1 MAYWIRFNYNGRYGF
16 GTLDGDTI
24 TPHRGDMFDRPEA
37 SSERL
42 ALPSVRVLMPS
53 IPSKMI
59 ALWNNFRELSAKLG
73 AGTPKE
79 PLYLLKAG
87 SSFLDPGATIR
98 RPTSYRGKVAYEGE
112 LGIVIGRICKD
123 IPEARAEEYIFGY
136 TCVND
141 VTAVD
146 IIQRDPTFAQWARAK
161 SFDGFGPF
169 GPVIATHVRPERL
182 WVRTLLNGQERQR
195 YPLSDMIFSAAQLVS
210 MLSHD
215 MTLLPGDVICCGTS
229 LGIGTMKDP
238 DNIVEVEVGGIG
250 KLTNRFVQ

>member
-1 MAYWIRFNYNGRYGF
+1 
-16 GTLDGDTI
+16 
-24 TPHRGDMFDRPEA
+24 
-37 SSERL
+37 
-42 ALPSVRVLMPS
+42 
-53 IPSKMI
+53 
-59 ALWNNFRELSAKLG
+59 
-73 AGTPKE
+73 
-79 PLYLLKAG
+79 
-87 SSFLDPGATIR
+87 
-98 RPTSYRGKVAYEGE
+98 
-112 LGIVIGRICKD
+112 
-123 IPEARAEEYIFGY
+123 
-136 TCVND
+136 VND